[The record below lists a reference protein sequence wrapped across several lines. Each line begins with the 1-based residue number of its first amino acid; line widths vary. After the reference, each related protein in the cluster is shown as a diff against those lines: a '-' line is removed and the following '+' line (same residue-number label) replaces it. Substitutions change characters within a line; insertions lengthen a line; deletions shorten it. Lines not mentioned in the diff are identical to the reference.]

1 MEQISPQ
8 IKAKLAFLPEEPGI
22 YIWKNEAGEI
32 IYVGK
37 ALNLHNRIKSY
48 VSGSLKDPK
57 TEQLVAHIRDLEYII
72 TNSERD
78 AFLLE
83 SNFIKQH
90 KPKYNIMLKDDK
102 RYPCVKIS
110 LNEPFPRITI
120 SRDYIKDGSAYFGP
134 FTDVKSLRRTLR
146 TFEWIF
152 PLRTC
157 SRQIP
162 LDRIKYKTACMNLQ
176 LGKCPAPCVGYI
188 SRDDYMV
195 IVRRI
200 LDFFKGR
207 YQEIAD
213 ELRQEMNE
221 LSAQMKYE
229 AAARI
234 RDQIIAIDNLQKR
247 QTVAQPDS
255 RNLDI
260 IGFYQEENT
269 AVTVVLKMIN
279 GKILLQEQYPL
290 TNVNLSS
297 REQALTAFI
306 KLYYSDRDELPDEIL
321 LPFIP
326 DELEEM
332 NTWLRN
338 RLSIPQK
345 GDKTKLLVMAKRNA
359 FHLIEE
365 RKLAH
370 MRKANRTI
378 FPIQELKDKLNLPRL
393 PRKIVCM
400 DISTIQGTDTVS
412 SAVFFENGKP
422 KKKNYRHF
430 IIRSIETQ
438 NDFAAMAETM
448 TRYLTEIDKNTEML
462 PDLFVID
469 GGKGQLGLSAR
480 ILQESSYAAVPIISL
495 AKRIE
500 EIYLPEN
507 PEPVILPRSAASLRL
522 LTSIRDEAHRFAINF
537 HRKRRSKRTLISE
550 LEAISGIGEQSKF
563 LLFKE
568 LGSVDKIKA
577 ASIEELME
585 VKGIGLSTAQRIF
598 DYFHSLP
605 EEL

>member
-1 MEQISPQ
+1 MEEISPQ
-8 IKAKLAFLPEEPGI
+8 IKAKLAFLPEDPGI
-22 YIWKNEAGEI
+22 YIWKNVAGEI

-48 VSGSLKDPK
+48 VSGSAKDPK
-57 TEQLVAHIRDLEYII
+57 TEQLVAHIHDLEYII

-83 SNFIKQH
+83 ANLIRQH
-90 KPKYNIMLKDDK
+90 KPRYNILLKDDK
-102 RYPCVKIS
+102 RYPCVKIT
-110 LNEPFPRITI
+110 LNEPFPRIMI
-120 SRDYIKDGSAYFGP
+120 SRDYVKDGSAYFGP

-157 SRQIP
+157 TRIIP
-162 LDRIKYKTACMNLQ
+162 ADKIKFKTACMNLQ
-176 LGKCPAPCVGYI
+176 LGKCPAPCVGLI
-188 SRDDYMV
+188 TRDDYLV

-207 YQEIAD
+207 YQEVAD
-213 ELRQEMNE
+213 ELRQEMTE
-221 LSAQMKYE
+221 LSDRMKFE
-229 AAARI
+229 AAAKI

-260 IGFYQEENT
+260 IGFYQEENL

-306 KLYYSDRDELPDEIL
+306 KLYYSDKDELPDEIL

-326 DELEEM
+326 EALEEL
-332 NTWLRN
+332 NEWLKN
-338 RLSIPQK
+338 RLLIPQK
-345 GDKTKLLVMAKRNA
+345 GEKTKLLAMAKRNA

-378 FPIQELKDKLNLPRL
+378 FPIQELKEKLGLPKL

-422 KKKNYRHF
+422 RKKHYRHF
-430 IIRSIETQ
+430 IIRSIDTQ

-448 TRYLTEIDKNTEML
+448 TRYLKEIDKDSEML

-480 ILQESSYAAVPIISL
+480 ILSESPYASTPIISL

-500 EIYLPEN
+500 EIYLPDN

-522 LTSIRDEAHRFAINF
+522 IISIRDEAHRFAINF
-537 HRKRRSKRTLISE
+537 HRSRRSKRTLISE
-550 LEAISGIGEQSKF
+550 LEAIAGVGEQSKF
-563 LLFKE
+563 LLLKV
-568 LGSVDKIKA
+568 LGSVEKIRA
-577 ASIEELME
+577 ASIEELMQ
-585 VKGIGLSTAQRIF
+585 VKGIGPNTAQRIF
-598 DYFHSLP
+598 DYFQSRPLD
-605 EEL
+605 